1 MVDYRAGQLPAE
13 PAGLVGAG
21 LRQRAGRQTLMGD
34 YLVPAGF
41 VGLDE
46 NGTVIGTTEAEAV
59 MPAQ

>member
-1 MVDYRAGQLPAE
+1 
-13 PAGLVGAG
+13 
-21 LRQRAGRQTLMGD
+21 MGD